1 MNKKFIM
8 FSCIL
13 LTLNLFFSCKESTTV
28 GSQST
33 YYEQVMHAV
42 DSVRVSLE
50 SQINRT
56 VPSLNLLIHTPTEY
70 IFVSTVHS
78 GISPITKDT
87 YFRFASNTKNF
98 TSTAILN
105 MQEDGWLDINAL
117 ITDNIPGSNIP
128 YTPITPEWNIPNKN
142 SITIKQLLQHSAGVF
157 DVDNDTVPGC
167 GGMSYVEYRLTLDP
181 MHQFTSTELVEQVT
195 INNLYYFFPGTNHHY
210 SNTGYTILGE
220 IAARVYSFRSGSTKT
235 LSDYL
240 SEYVTGGST
249 PVPLDV
255 HFPNLATQNQ
265 LPSPYVSG
273 TIIDRN
279 GNTIII
285 TEHNMS
291 AHVAEGN
298 GYGTMSELDK
308 YIRTLMKGYN
318 VLTPGSV
325 DLMKNQLS
333 PGDTTYAL
341 GCIKV
346 TNLGYGH
353 NGAIYGYL
361 SYMLYD
367 PAYDAS
373 VIIMM
378 PFWDESGGF
387 QSFATCMRTLLN
399 AGYAARKILGYPG
412 NP

>member
-1 MNKKFIM
+1 MNKKHFIYV
-8 FSCIL
+8 
-13 LTLNLFFSCKESTTV
+13 LTLLFQTTFFSCKESTPV
-28 GSQST
+28 ESQSV
-33 YYEQVMHAV
+33 YYEQIKQAV

-50 SQINRT
+50 TQLNRT
-56 VPSLNLLIHTPTEY
+56 VPSLNLLIHTPAEY

-78 GISPITKDT
+78 GVTPITKDT
-87 YFRFASNTKNF
+87 YFRFASNSKNF

-128 YTPITPEWNIPNKN
+128 YTPNTAEWNIPNKN

-167 GGMSYVEYRLTLDP
+167 GGMSYVEYMLTQDP

-195 INNLYYFFPGTNHHY
+195 INNLSYFFPGTNHHY

-220 IAARVYSFRSGSTKT
+220 ISARVYALHSGATKT

-240 SEYVTGGST
+240 NDFIVGSST

-255 HFPNLATQNQ
+255 HFPNLAAQNQ
-265 LPSPYVSG
+265 LPSPSVSG
-273 TIIDRN
+273 TIIDKN

-318 VLTPGSV
+318 VLTQGSV

-378 PFWDESGGF
+378 PFWDESGGL
-387 QSFATCMRTLLN
+387 QSFSTCMKTLLN
-399 AGYAARKILGYPG
+399 AGYAARTVLGLPG
-412 NP
+412 KP